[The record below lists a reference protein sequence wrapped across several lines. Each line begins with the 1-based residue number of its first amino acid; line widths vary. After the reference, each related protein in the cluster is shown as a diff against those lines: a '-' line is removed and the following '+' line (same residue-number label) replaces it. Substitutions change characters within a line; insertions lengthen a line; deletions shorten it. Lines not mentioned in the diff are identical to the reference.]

1 VIGIVGG
8 SGFYAFLD
16 SHVEGLSETEV
27 VTPYGP
33 PSAPVSVGRVGDRQ
47 VAFLARH
54 GLDHRF
60 PPHRV
65 NYRANLWALREVGS
79 TAVLGSFAAGSLQP
93 RIHPGELVVCDQL
106 VDRTWGRPDTYFDGP
121 DVQHL
126 PFADPYDEG
135 LRRVLTEAGR
145 STGAT
150 VHGSGT
156 VVVIGGP
163 RFATRA
169 ESRWYR
175 AQGWDVI
182 GMTQYPEAA
191 LAAELEL
198 PYAAVALVTDYD
210 TGLEGVDGI
219 EAVTQEQVFAVMA
232 ANVERVR
239 ALFRAA
245 IPLVPVQE

>member
-1 VIGIVGG
+1 MIGIVGG

-27 VTPYGP
+27 DTPYGP
-33 PSAPVSVGRVGDRQ
+33 PSAPVSVGRVGDRP
-47 VAFLARH
+47 VAFLPRH
-54 GLDHRF
+54 GPDHRF

-65 NYRANLWALREVGS
+65 NYRANLWALREVGAM
-79 TAVLGSFAAGSLQP
+79 AVLGSFAAGSLQP

-121 DVQHL
+121 DVLHL
-126 PFADPYDEG
+126 PFADPYDEE
-135 LRRVLTEAGR
+135 LRRVLTQAGR
-145 STGAT
+145 STGST
-150 VHGSGT
+150 VHESGT
-156 VVVIGGP
+156 VVVIQGP

-198 PYAAVALVTDYD
+198 RYAAVALVTDYD

-232 ANVERVR
+232 ANVDRVR

-245 IPLVPVQE
+245 IPMVPAGE